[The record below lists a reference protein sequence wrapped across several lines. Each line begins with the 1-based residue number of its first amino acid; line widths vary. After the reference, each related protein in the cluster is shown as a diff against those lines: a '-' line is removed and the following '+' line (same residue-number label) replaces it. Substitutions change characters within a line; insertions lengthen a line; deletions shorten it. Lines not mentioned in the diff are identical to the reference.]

1 MSSILTN
8 LRSAVITGFVFAV
21 ILIFFLAQG
30 SFDQT
35 AFNMWLLRWMHVL
48 SGIMWVG
55 ILYYFN
61 FVQIPNMPNI
71 PDDQKPAISKV
82 IAPAAL
88 WWFRWGA
95 VVTWLTGAAYL
106 GHHGQFI
113 DAFTFAG
120 GYSSVIG
127 AGAWLGTIMLFN
139 VWVLIWPNQQKV
151 LGMVEATADEIAQA
165 KKTALLASRTNTV
178 LSIPMLLFM
187 GGAHH
192 PGLVS
197 LASLSIYIA

>member
-8 LRSAVITGFVFAV
+8 LRSAVITGFIFAI

-48 SGIMWVG
+48 SGLMWVG

-61 FVQIPNMPNI
+61 FVQIPNIPNI

-95 VVTWLTGAAYL
+95 VATVVTGFILAHLNGYL
-106 GHHGQFI
+106 HDAMTFSNGHWP
-113 DAFTFAG
+113 
-120 GYSSVIG
+120 IG
-127 AGAWLGTIMLFN
+127 IGMWLG
-139 VWVLIWPNQQKV
+139 
-151 LGMVEATADEIAQA
+151 
-165 KKTALLASRTNTV
+165 
-178 LSIPMLLFM
+178 
-187 GGAHH
+187 
-192 PGLVS
+192 
-197 LASLSIYIA
+197 

>member
-8 LRSAVITGFVFAV
+8 LRSAVITGFVFAI

-48 SGIMWVG
+48 SGVMWVG

-95 VVTWLTGAAYL
+95 VATVVTGFILAHLNGYLHDAMTFSNGHWPIGVGMWLA
-106 GHHGQFI
+106 I
-113 DAFTFAG
+113 
-120 GYSSVIG
+120 
-127 AGAWLGTIMLFN
+127 IMFLN
-139 VWVLIWPNQQKV
+139 VWLVIWPNQKKALGIVEVDAETKV
-151 LGMVEATADEIAQA
+151 NAARKAILF
-165 KKTALLASRTNTV
+165 SRKNTI
-178 LSIPMLLFM
+178 LSIPMLVAMTVAQNSF
-187 GGAHH
+187 
-192 PGLVS
+192 S
-197 LASLSIYIA
+197 